1 VAPPADFVPDA
12 PAVTPILEQDAVS
25 RGSGELLTTP
35 AGVSGDSPG
44 VESAAQTA
52 DTNEG
57 DTADPEL
64 SASATPTA
72 ASGDS
77 SPPWGLIGGG
87 LAVGL
92 LGAGLAFAP
101 SKKPPLP
108 PPPPMN
114 PTNHYPGY

>member
-1 VAPPADFVPDA
+1 VPPSDFVPDA
-12 PAVTPILEQDAVS
+12 PAQTPVLEQDAVS
-25 RGSGELLTTP
+25 RGSGELLATP
-35 AGVSGDSPG
+35 TAASGDSPG
-44 VESAAQTA
+44 VASAAQTSE
-52 DTNEG
+52 TNEG
-57 DTADPEL
+57 DSSYPEL
-64 SASATPTA
+64 STSASPTA

-114 PTNHYPGY
+114 PNNHPGY